1 MNELNMPSELEL
13 IESAMASFIADVV
26 VSKSKKQQI
35 RRNMECR
42 RKLEEKREEKK
53 LRQETCEYE
62 FDYLH

>member
-1 MNELNMPSELEL
+1 VNELNMPSELEL